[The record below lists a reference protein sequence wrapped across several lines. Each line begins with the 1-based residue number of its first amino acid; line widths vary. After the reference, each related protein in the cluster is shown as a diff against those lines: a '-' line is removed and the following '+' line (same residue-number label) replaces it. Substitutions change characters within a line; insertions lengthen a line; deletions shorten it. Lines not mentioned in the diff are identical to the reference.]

1 MKHAKLSAS
10 GAHRW
15 INCAGSVKAESNQPR
30 GSSRF
35 AMEGSAAH
43 ELAELCLTEGVKP
56 FDMVGKTLEGYGDF
70 PVDDEMAGSIQ
81 QYIDYINA
89 IGADITMTEERV
101 DFSDWVPEGFGT
113 SDIIA
118 IKGDTLHVVDLK
130 YGKGI
135 KVYAEDNPQ
144 GLLYALGAYAMLDL
158 AYDIKHIVISIVQP
172 RIDHIDEW
180 TLTNEKLLAWGNW
193 VSEKA
198 SLALTDDAPRTAS
211 EKACQWCSVKATCP
225 ALKKLTDDAVM
236 GDFDNCDESPDTLTD
251 EQLAFVLTH
260 KKLIVSWFDA
270 IESLI
275 KERLDGGVGFHGYK
289 LVAGRNSRSWVD
301 AHDADTVLTDLLGDA
316 RHVVKLVTPAAAE
329 KALGKTKAKEIHD
342 LIKTNQGSPVIAPE
356 SDKRK
361 AVNVSLDDFD

>member
-15 INCAGSVKAESNQPR
+15 IGCAGSVKAESGYPNT
-30 GSSRF
+30 SSVF

-43 ELAELCLTEGVKP
+43 ELAELCLMEGVKP
-56 FDMVGKTLEGYGDF
+56 FDLEGKELDGYPDF
-70 PVDDEMAGSIQ
+70 PVTYEMAAAIQ
-81 QYIDYINA
+81 QYIDYINS

-101 DFSDWVPEGFGT
+101 DFSEWVPDGFGT
-113 SDIIA
+113 SDVIA

-144 GLLYALGAYAMLDL
+144 GLLYALGAYAMLDI
-158 AYDIKHIVISIVQP
+158 AYDIKNIVISIVQP

-180 TLTNEKLLAWGNW
+180 ELTTDKLLAWGNW

-198 SLALTDDAPRTAS
+198 ALTLLDDAPRTPS
-211 EKACQWCSVKATCP
+211 DKTCQWCSAKATCP
-225 ALKKLTDDAVM
+225 ALEKLTYDTVI
-236 GDFDNCDESPDTLTD
+236 GDFDNCAEPPGHLTD
-251 EQLAFVLTH
+251 EQLAFVLKN

-275 KERLDGGVGFHGYK
+275 KDRLDRGEGFEGYK
-289 LVAGRNSRSWVD
+289 LVAGRNTRSWVNAD
-301 AHDADTVLTDLLGDA
+301 DADAVLVDLLGDE
-316 RHVVKLVTPAAAE
+316 RHTVKLITPAAAE
-329 KALGKTKAKEIHD
+329 KVLGKTKAKEIHD
-342 LIKTNQGSPVIAPE
+342 LIRTNQGSPVIAPE

-361 AVNVSLDDFD
+361 AVNINLDDFD